1 LAVAQI
7 ADPEELHVLDRF
19 LPIKLVVRVSGPNL
33 VPRNTEGSLQ
43 MTPSP
48 CLRHTQQSN
57 IWSHIPVIASQS
69 RSRRAIMVEPELGLG
84 SS

>member
-1 LAVAQI
+1 MADAQI
-7 ADPEELHVLDRF
+7 ADPEELQVLDKL
-19 LPIKLVVRVSGPNL
+19 LPINLVSGPNL
-33 VPRNTEGSLQ
+33 VSRNTEGSLQ

-69 RSRRAIMVEPELGLG
+69 RP
-84 SS
+84 